1 MQVLKVFLSFY
12 FDFCVR
18 EIDIV
23 ATDPVWAFK
32 AAVRSHVFMH
42 IL

>member
-1 MQVLKVFLSFY
+1 MQVLKVFCRFILIFVS
-12 FDFCVR
+12 

-23 ATDPVWAFK
+23 ATDPVWAVK